1 MANRVLSIESGRSLV
16 RVLELSYKGKE
27 TKVYNSFSF
36 STPDSMFDGNDSLE
50 FANIL
55 KEELNKRKIST
66 RRAVFVINSS
76 RMAAREI
83 VIPAVKEGRIADL
96 IAANASEYFPV
107 DLSQYILVHEIIEKF
122 TTENNKRL
130 RLSILAIPKD
140 IIEFYERLAKD
151 SGLVLEGMGYTGNAS
166 KQIMLG
172 ESNIGIRILL
182 KIDGRSSLL
191 TIMNGSKIELQRH
204 INYGIAEA
212 VSIVCENGMYGR
224 PDFAGGLKILCDNNM
239 FTNEAENSNDD
250 GGSDESVTGS
260 TNVEHLIKEE
270 IVDSLRL
277 VSGSISRI
285 LDYYQSRRQDAK
297 IENINVIGIGAEI
310 AGFMDFLTSEFGIH
324 TEKMPLIKGINITK
338 NSGDIE
344 HHLAAYYSC
353 LGITLRGGNLPS
365 IKQKKGEKT
374 AKKESKSI
382 RGSLVL
388 PAAASVLL
396 VIVAGVWFT
405 LSYLDYN
412 TAREENYLLT
422 NQITDLSYI
431 EDVERDNENTKAD
444 YDWIN
449 EAIKSTD
456 SNNNGLRALIEQ
468 LEQKMPSSIRVI
480 SLNASAET
488 VSLNITVNNKDSA
501 ADIIKRIREFD
512 NVKISNIST
521 IVETKAKDDRSEV
534 NFSLELNYVNPNEDN
549 AAVAEG
555 TSTEATDEKGE

>member
-50 FANIL
+50 F
-55 KEELNKRKIST
+55 
-66 RRAVFVINSS
+66 
-76 RMAAREI
+76 
-83 VIPAVKEGRIADL
+83 
-96 IAANASEYFPV
+96 ANASEYFPV

-239 FTNEAENSNDD
+239 FINEAENSNDD
-250 GGSDESVTGS
+250 GESDESVTGS

-431 EDVERDNENTKAD
+431 EDVERDNESTKAD
-444 YDWIN
+444 YEWIN

-534 NFSLELNYVNPNEDN
+534 NFSLELNYVNSNEDN

>member
-1 MANRVLSIESGRSLV
+1 
-16 RVLELSYKGKE
+16 
-27 TKVYNSFSF
+27 
-36 STPDSMFDGNDSLE
+36 
-50 FANIL
+50 
-55 KEELNKRKIST
+55 
-66 RRAVFVINSS
+66 
-76 RMAAREI
+76 
-83 VIPAVKEGRIADL
+83 
-96 IAANASEYFPV
+96 
-107 DLSQYILVHEIIEKF
+107 
-122 TTENNKRL
+122 
-130 RLSILAIPKD
+130 
-140 IIEFYERLAKD
+140 
-151 SGLVLEGMGYTGNAS
+151 
-166 KQIMLG
+166 
-172 ESNIGIRILL
+172 
-182 KIDGRSSLL
+182 
-191 TIMNGSKIELQRH
+191 
-204 INYGIAEA
+204 
-212 VSIVCENGMYGR
+212 
-224 PDFAGGLKILCDNNM
+224 
-239 FTNEAENSNDD
+239 
-250 GGSDESVTGS
+250 
-260 TNVEHLIKEE
+260 
-270 IVDSLRL
+270 
-277 VSGSISRI
+277 
-285 LDYYQSRRQDAK
+285 
-297 IENINVIGIGAEI
+297 
-310 AGFMDFLTSEFGIH
+310 MDFLTSEFGIH

-431 EDVERDNENTKAD
+431 EDVERDNESTKAD
-444 YDWIN
+444 YEWIN

-534 NFSLELNYVNPNEDN
+534 NFSLELNYVNSNEDN